1 MIRIACSRTQQS
13 LYRVMKN
20 LILPLLAAILV
31 LGFAPR
37 SSAFSAEELQ
47 TRSEKALDRL
57 LHKNKKAHAISEQA
71 IAVLVFPEVI
81 KGGFMIAAQRGDGV
95 LFKNGQVAGYYNT
108 TAASYGIQAGIQ
120 KYSYALF
127 FMNEESLDYLAKSG
141 GFEVGTAPSLVV
153 VDEGISSSLS
163 TTTLQKGIYAFLFGQ
178 KGLMGGLGL
187 QGTKITEFTPSE

>member
-1 MIRIACSRTQQS
+1 
-13 LYRVMKN
+13 MKN
-20 LILPLLAAILV
+20 LIRLLLVPVIL

-37 SSAFSAEELQ
+37 SGAYTAEELQ
-47 TRSEKALDRL
+47 TKSERALNRL
-57 LHKNKKAHAISEQA
+57 YEGNKKARAIGEKA

-81 KGGFMIAAQRGDGV
+81 KGGFMVAAQRGDGV
-95 LFKNGQVAGYYNT
+95 LFKQGMVSGYYNT
-108 TAASYGIQAGIQ
+108 TSVGYGIQAGIQ

-127 FMNEESLDYLAKSG
+127 FMDEDSLKYLHKSG

-153 VDEGISSSLS
+153 VDEGVASSLS
-163 TTTLQKGIYAFLFGQ
+163 TTTLQKGIYAFLFGH